1 MRDEPVEEDLVRRS
15 GVCPRIQSK
24 YLCRTCLC
32 LCLGNLMNANG
43 NLPGASPGDGERR
56 ERSESEAKPFASIF
70 VARVSRVP
78 RVSVTT
84 QVNILPNE
92 KS

>member
-1 MRDEPVEEDLVRRS
+1 MLMEICQEPHQET
-15 GVCPRIQSK
+15 GK
-24 YLCRTCLC
+24 
-32 LCLGNLMNANG
+32 
-43 NLPGASPGDGERR
+43 GER

-92 KS
+92 KSLHDLLRRMNACGEVRDMYRILYSAFMRHDTGRGVTF